1 MIGEVGSQNDFIIG
15 WLNYLASLFLRN
27 MKKVVSIVTAFAFSF
42 FLLFFVGYRKS
53 EFVILST
60 NDMHASLDNVARL
73 ATAVKECRD
82 TVFTIVVDAGDRWTG
97 NAYVDLAEGR
107 LPIIRLMN
115 AVGYDVATL
124 GNHDFDAGQRV
135 LDEAI
140 DEADFEVV
148 CANMQSTSELLEDVE
163 CNERIVTPE
172 GIAVDFVGVVTS
184 YANGHPDG
192 NDINFEGLQ
201 FENPQMVA
209 ERECKALK
217 GDVKVLLSHMGH
229 DRDMELAARFGG
241 YDVIIGGHTH
251 QVLDTLV
258 NGSIIGQTGRKL
270 KNIGV
275 TKVQMRGSRV
285 VNIEYENIPLK
296 NYDKSA
302 EVERVVEEIE
312 ANPALKEVVGSMA
325 QSVSHIGLCN
335 LQTKIIKEATGADIG
350 IYHRGGVRIIEGLP
364 AGDVTI
370 KTLFDNEPF
379 FSQVHTCK
387 MTPAQ
392 LRKLIVEKYND
403 TVNAKESH
411 CIDLY
416 ATTPYTIIVDEND
429 RAYDVQF
436 PRLKE
441 GEKYRVAIADYV
453 ARNYAHFECENEVRT
468 PLLVFDLDRAYFE
481 KNSPVSI
488 SNKPLQKVVVRKKL

>member
-1 MIGEVGSQNDFIIG
+1 
-15 WLNYLASLFLRN
+15 
-27 MKKVVSIVTAFAFSF
+27 MKKGLFSGIFAS
-42 FLLFFVGYRKS
+42 FLLFGWFMHLMLRPS

-73 ATAVKECRD
+73 ATAVEKCRD

-107 LPIIRLMN
+107 LPMIRLMN

-124 GNHDFDAGQRV
+124 GNHDFDPGQQV
-135 LDEAI
+135 LDNAV
-140 DEADFEVV
+140 DKAKFAVV
-148 CANMQSTSELLEDVE
+148 CANMESEGEWLDDVE
-163 CNERIVTPE
+163 ESAQIVTPE
-172 GIAVDFVGVVTS
+172 GVKVDFVGVVTS
-184 YANGHPDG
+184 YSNGHPDG
-192 NDINFEGLQ
+192 NDSNFEGLK
-201 FENPQMVA
+201 FEDPQIVA
-209 ERECKALK
+209 EHEGDDSD

-229 DRDMELAARFGG
+229 DRDLALAERYSG

-251 QVLDTLV
+251 KLLDTVV
-258 NGSIIGQTGRKL
+258 NGTVVGQTQRKL
-270 KNIGV
+270 KYVGV
-275 TKVQMRGSRV
+275 TKVKMRGNRV
-285 VNIEYENIPLK
+285 VSVEYENIPLK
-296 NYDKSA
+296 NYAKNEA
-302 EVERVVEEIE
+302 VEKMIAEIE

-325 QSVSHIGLCN
+325 HSTNHVGLCN

-364 AGDVTI
+364 EGDVTV

-379 FSQVHTCK
+379 FSQVHLCE

-411 CIDLY
+411 VVDLY
-416 ATTPYTIIVDEND
+416 ATTPYRIITDEND
-429 RAYDVQF
+429 MAYDVRF

-441 GEKYRVAIADYV
+441 GEKYKVAVADYV
-453 ARNYAHFECENEVRT
+453 ARNYKHFECENEVRL
-468 PLLVFDLDRAYFE
+468 PLLVFELDRAYFE
-481 KNSPVSI
+481 QNSPVKV
-488 SNKPLQKVVVRKKL
+488 SNKSLQSVVVRKRR

>member
-1 MIGEVGSQNDFIIG
+1 
-15 WLNYLASLFLRN
+15 

-107 LPIIRLMN
+107 LPMIQLMN

-124 GNHDFDAGQRV
+124 GNHDFDPGQQV
-135 LDEAI
+135 LDNAV
-140 DEADFEVV
+140 DKAKFAVV
-148 CANMQSTSELLEDVE
+148 CANMESEGEWLDGVE
-163 CNERIVTPE
+163 ESAQIVTPK
-172 GIAVDFVGVVTS
+172 GVKVDFVGVVTS
-184 YANGHPDG
+184 YSNGHPDG
-192 NDINFEGLQ
+192 NDNNFEGLK
-201 FENPQMVA
+201 FEDPQIVA
-209 ERECKALK
+209 EREGDDSD

-229 DRDMELAARFGG
+229 DRDLALAERYSG

-251 QVLDTLV
+251 KLLDTVV
-258 NGSIIGQTGRKL
+258 NGTVVGQTQRKL
-270 KNIGV
+270 KYVGV
-275 TKVQMRGSRV
+275 TKVKMRGDRV
-285 VNIEYENIPLK
+285 VSVEYENIPLK
-296 NYDKSA
+296 NYAKNEA
-302 EVERVVEEIE
+302 VEKMIAEIE
-312 ANPALKEVVGSMA
+312 ANPALREIVGSMA
-325 QSVSHIGLCN
+325 HSTNHVGLCN

-364 AGDVTI
+364 EGDVTV

-379 FSQVHTCK
+379 FSQVHLCE

-416 ATTPYTIIVDEND
+416 ATTPYRIITDEND
-429 RAYDVQF
+429 MAYDVRF

-441 GEKYRVAIADYV
+441 GEKYKVAVADYV
-453 ARNYAHFECENEVRT
+453 ARNYKHFECENEVRL
-468 PLLVFDLDRAYFE
+468 PLLVYDLDEEYFK
-481 KNSPVSI
+481 KNSPVKV
-488 SNKPLQKVVVRKKL
+488 SNEPLQRVVVRKKQ

>member
-1 MIGEVGSQNDFIIG
+1 
-15 WLNYLASLFLRN
+15 
-27 MKKVVSIVTAFAFSF
+27 MKKISILVAVVVLTLAGV
-42 FLLFFVGYRKS
+42 FLYRTCFRHS

-60 NDMHASLDNVARL
+60 NDMHASLDNMARL
-73 ATAVKECRD
+73 ATAVEECRD
-82 TVFTIVVDAGDRWTG
+82 TVFTVVVDAGDRWTG

-140 DEADFEVV
+140 DSAEFDVV
-148 CANMQSTSELLEDVE
+148 CANMNSTSELLDDVE
-163 CNERIVTPE
+163 RSEQITTPE
-172 GIAVDFVGVVTS
+172 GVKIDFVGVVTS

-192 NDINFEGLQ
+192 NDNNFEGLR
-201 FENPQMVA
+201 FEDPQMVA
-209 ERECKALK
+209 ERECGQLK
-217 GDVKVLLSHMGH
+217 GDVKVLLSHMGD
-229 DRDMELAARFGG
+229 DRDLALAKRFGG

-251 QVLDTLV
+251 ALLDTLV
-258 NGSIIGQTGRKL
+258 NGTIVGQTGNKL
-270 KNIGV
+270 RNVGV
-275 TKVQMRGSRV
+275 TRVTMRGRKV
-285 VNIEYENIPLK
+285 VNIEYENISIK

-302 EVERVVEEIE
+302 KVEQMIDVIE
-312 ANPALKEVVGSMA
+312 ANPDLELVVGSMA
-325 QSVSHIGLCN
+325 RGANHVGLCN

-350 IYHRGGVRIIEGLP
+350 IYHRGGVRLKEGLT

-379 FSQVHTCK
+379 FSQVHTCE

-416 ATTPYTIIVDEND
+416 ATTPYRIITDEND
-429 RAYDVQF
+429 KAYDVRF
-436 PRLKE
+436 PCLNE
-441 GEKYRVAIADYV
+441 EEKYKVAVADYV
-453 ARNYAHFECENEVRT
+453 ARNYKHFECENEVRT
-468 PLLVFDLDRAYFE
+468 PLLVFELDRAYFE
-481 KNSPVSI
+481 KNSPVKV
-488 SNKPLQKVVVRKKL
+488 SNKSLQSVVVRKKR

>member
-1 MIGEVGSQNDFIIG
+1 MKKSAYSGTGASIIMM
-15 WLNYLASLFLRN
+15 ALFLFI
-27 MKKVVSIVTAFAFSF
+27 MTP
-42 FLLFFVGYRKS
+42 KS

-107 LPIIRLMN
+107 LPMIQLMN

-124 GNHDFDAGQRV
+124 GNHDFDPGQQV
-135 LDEAI
+135 LDNAV
-140 DEADFEVV
+140 DKAKFAVV
-148 CANMQSTSELLEDVE
+148 CANMESEGEWLGGVE
-163 CNERIVTPE
+163 ESAQIVTPK
-172 GIAVDFVGVVTS
+172 GVKVDFVGVVTS
-184 YANGHPDG
+184 YSNGHPDG
-192 NDINFEGLQ
+192 NDSNFEGLK
-201 FENPQMVA
+201 FEDPQIVA
-209 ERECKALK
+209 EREGDDSD

-229 DRDMELAARFGG
+229 DRDLALAERYSG

-251 QVLDTLV
+251 KLLDTVV
-258 NGSIIGQTGRKL
+258 NGTVVGQTQRKL
-270 KNIGV
+270 KYVGV
-275 TKVQMRGSRV
+275 TKVKMRGDRV
-285 VNIEYENIPLK
+285 VSVEYENIPLK
-296 NYDKSA
+296 NYAKNEA
-302 EVERVVEEIE
+302 VEKMIAEIE
-312 ANPALKEVVGSMA
+312 ANPALREVVGSMA
-325 QSVSHIGLCN
+325 HSTNHIGLCN

-364 AGDVTI
+364 EGDVTV

-379 FSQVHTCK
+379 FSQVHLCE

-416 ATTPYTIIVDEND
+416 ATTPYRIITDEND
-429 RAYDVQF
+429 MAYDVRF
-436 PRLKE
+436 PRLKD
-441 GEKYRVAIADYV
+441 GEKYKVAVADYV
-453 ARNYAHFECENEVRT
+453 ARNYKHFECENEVRL
-468 PLLVFDLDRAYFE
+468 PLLVYDLDVEYFK
-481 KNSPVSI
+481 KNSPVKV
-488 SNKPLQKVVVRKKL
+488 SNEPLQRVVVRKKQ